1 MQIIRTS
8 RSTTAGR
15 RPAATGVVAAGI
27 AVALG
32 LALAGCT
39 DGGPEPSPTPTATET
54 EAAEAGVTDIVDTP
68 GSGEG
73 LVGALADAEVT
84 TCELSDDHWEVAGTV
99 TNSSDAAASYRIYV
113 SLLTEGGD
121 TRSLTQVNVDP
132 TDPGASAEWATTV
145 AVQDEALDCVLR
157 VERYAS

>member
-1 MQIIRTS
+1 MQNTTRTS
-8 RSTTAGR
+8 FTADRRSTSR
-15 RPAATGVVAAGI
+15 RVVVAGF

-32 LALAGCT
+32 VILAGCT
-39 DGGPEPSPTPTATET
+39 DSAPEPTPTPTASEQ
-54 EAAEAGVTDIVDTP
+54 AEAGVTDIVDTP

-73 LVGALADAEVT
+73 LAGALADAEVKQ
-84 TCELSDDHWEVAGTV
+84 CELVDDHWEVSGTV
-99 TNSSDAAASYRIYV
+99 TNSSEGAASYRIYV

-132 TDPGASAEWATTV
+132 TDPGASADWATTV
-145 AVQDEALDCVLR
+145 AVQDESLDCVLR